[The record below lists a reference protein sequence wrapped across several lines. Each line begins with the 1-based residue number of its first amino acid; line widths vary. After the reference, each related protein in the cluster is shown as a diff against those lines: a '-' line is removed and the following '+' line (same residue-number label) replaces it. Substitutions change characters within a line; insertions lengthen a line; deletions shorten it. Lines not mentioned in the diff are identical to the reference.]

1 MSKPKSTP
9 SENKSTVDI
18 PIKGKNY
25 TVHIRHLR
33 HETLKFYS
41 ENPRVYSVLHD
52 GVGTAPSQD
61 EIQQCLQDMDH
72 VRELRDDI
80 KENGGLIEPL
90 YVKEA
95 TLEVVE
101 GNSRLAAYRMLA
113 EENAIQWEKVKC
125 AILPKEVHDSAIA
138 SLLGQLHLKGKKDWA
153 PYEQASFLHR
163 RHHKDEISISNL
175 AKEVPLKKRGIEH
188 RINVIDYMIKQG
200 DNEMKRWSHYD
211 ELLKNRKI
219 QAAFKDHAGFEE
231 AVIKTIKSGN
241 MKAVEVRDK
250 LKVVCRTKSEKPI
263 KQFIDGATIDAA
275 VKTAKSLGG
284 DHTALH
290 KIKRFRQWVV
300 EGDTKRD
307 IENAPEKV
315 RQEITWELRKIK
327 SQVATLLASAK

>member
-1 MSKPKSTP
+1 M
-9 SENKSTVDI
+9 
-18 PIKGKNY
+18 
-25 TVHIRHLR
+25 
-33 HETLKFYS
+33 
-41 ENPRVYSVLHD
+41 
-52 GVGTAPSQD
+52 
-61 EIQQCLQDMDH
+61 
-72 VRELRDDI
+72 
-80 KENGGLIEPL
+80 
-90 YVKEA
+90 
-95 TLEVVE
+95 EVVE

-113 EENAIQWEKVKC
+113 EENAVQWETVKC
-125 AILPKEVHDSAIA
+125 AILPKAVHDSAIA
-138 SLLGQLHLKGKKDWA
+138 SLLGQLHLKGKKDWL

-163 RHHKDEISISNL
+163 RHYKDKISISNL

-188 RINVIDYMIKQG
+188 RINVINYMIKQS

-263 KQFIDGATIDAA
+263 NQFIGGATIDDA

-284 DHTALH
+284 DHTALN
-290 KIKRFRQWVV
+290 KITRFRHWVV

-307 IENAPEKV
+307 IKNAPEKV
-315 RQEITWELRKIK
+315 RQQIGWELKKIK
-327 SQVATLLASAK
+327 AQVATLLKVAR

>member
-1 MSKPKSTP
+1 MSKSKPTKS
-9 SENKSTVDI
+9 EAKSTVNI

-25 TVHIRHLR
+25 TVSIRHLR
-33 HETLKFYS
+33 HDTLKFYP
-41 ENPRVYSVLHD
+41 ENPRIYSVLHD
-52 GVGTAPSQD
+52 GAGTAPSQD

-72 VRELRDDI
+72 VRDLRDDI

-113 EENAIQWEKVKC
+113 EENAVQWETVKC
-125 AILPKEVHDSAIA
+125 AILPKAVHDSAIA
-138 SLLGQLHLKGKKDWA
+138 SLLGQLHLKGKKDWL

-163 RHHKDEISISNL
+163 RHYKDKISISNL

-188 RINVIDYMIKQG
+188 RINVINYMIKQS

-263 KQFIDGATIDAA
+263 NQFIGGATIDDA

-284 DHTALH
+284 DHTALN
-290 KIKRFRQWVV
+290 KITRFRHWVV

-307 IENAPEKV
+307 IKNAPEKV
-315 RQEITWELRKIK
+315 RQQIGWELKKIK
-327 SQVATLLASAK
+327 AQVATLLKVAR

>member
-1 MSKPKSTP
+1 MSEPESTKSEAKSTF
-9 SENKSTVDI
+9 NI

-25 TVHIRHLR
+25 TVSLRHLR
-33 HETLKFYS
+33 HDTLKFYP
-41 ENPRVYSVLHD
+41 ENPRVYSVLHA
-52 GVGTAPSQD
+52 GAATTPSQE
-61 EIQQCLQDMDH
+61 EIQECLQAMDH

-113 EENAIQWEKVKC
+113 EENAVEWETAKC
-125 AILPKEVHDSAIA
+125 AILPKEVSDSAIA
-138 SLLGQLHLKGKKDWA
+138 SLLGQLHLKGKKDWL

-163 RHHKDEISISNL
+163 RHYKDKISISNL
-175 AKEVPLKKRGIEH
+175 AKEVPLKERGIEH
-188 RINVIDYMIKQG
+188 RIKVIDYMIKQG

-219 QAAFKDHAGFEE
+219 QAAFKNHAGFEE
-231 AVIKTIKSGN
+231 AVIQTIKSGN

-263 KQFIDGATIDAA
+263 NQFIGGATIDAA

-290 KIKRFRQWVV
+290 KIRRFR
-300 EGDTKRD
+300 
-307 IENAPEKV
+307 
-315 RQEITWELRKIK
+315 ELPIFKDGQ
-327 SQVATLLASAK
+327 SGGADAHA

>member
-1 MSKPKSTP
+1 MSEPKTTKPEAKA
-9 SENKSTVDI
+9 TVNI
-18 PIKGKNY
+18 PIKGKDY
-25 TVHIRHLR
+25 TVSIKHLR
-33 HETLKFYS
+33 HDTLKFYP
-41 ENPRVYSVLHD
+41 ENPRIYSVLHD
-52 GVGTAPSQD
+52 GGGKVPSQD
-61 EIQQCLQDMDH
+61 EIQECLQDMDH

-113 EENAIQWEKVKC
+113 EENAVQWEKVKC

-138 SLLGQLHLKGKKDWA
+138 SLLGQLHLKGKKDWR

-163 RHHKDEISISNL
+163 RHYKDKISVTNL
-175 AKEVPLKKRGIEH
+175 AKEIPLKVRGINH
-188 RINVIDYMIKQG
+188 RITVIDYMIKQG
-200 DNEMKRWSHYD
+200 DNKIERWSHYD

-219 QAAFKDHAGFEE
+219 QEAFKDHAGFEE
-231 AVIKTIKSGN
+231 AVVEKIKSGTI
-241 MKAVEVRDK
+241 KAVEVRDK

-263 KQFIDGATIDAA
+263 QQFIGGATIDEA

-290 KIKRFRQWVV
+290 KIKRFRSWIV

-307 IENAPEKV
+307 IKSAPEKV
-315 RQEITWELRKIK
+315 RKEIGWELRKIK
-327 SQVATLLASAK
+327 NQVAALLKITG